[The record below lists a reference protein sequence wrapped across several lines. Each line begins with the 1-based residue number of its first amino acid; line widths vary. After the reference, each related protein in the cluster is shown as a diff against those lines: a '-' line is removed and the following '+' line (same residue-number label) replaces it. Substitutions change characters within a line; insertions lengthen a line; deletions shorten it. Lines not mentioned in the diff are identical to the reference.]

1 MWPETPL
8 WAVFQVPTDPVA
20 GARPLDTLVR
30 WSRAVEVV
38 PLLLAF
44 AWDTTH
50 NIRTKE
56 PRYRTRN
63 RKRRTAKWPPSHQ
76 TPIP

>member
-8 WAVFQVPTDPVA
+8 WAVFQAPIDPA
-20 GARPLDTLVR
+20 PEARPLDTLVR

-38 PLLLAF
+38 RVLLAF

-50 NIRTKE
+50 NIRINNRGTG
-56 PRYRTRN
+56 PD
-63 RKRRTAKWPPSHQ
+63 RKRRTAQWPPSHQ